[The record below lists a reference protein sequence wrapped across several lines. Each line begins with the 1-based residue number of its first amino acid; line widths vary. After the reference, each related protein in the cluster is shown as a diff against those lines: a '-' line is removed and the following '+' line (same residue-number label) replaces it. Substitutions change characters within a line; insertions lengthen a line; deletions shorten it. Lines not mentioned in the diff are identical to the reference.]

1 MSELPYLPIYSG
13 RYYKGSTG
21 IFTLESSDQLFS
33 PFTSLN
39 ITADAKGTLLTGW
52 SAYVSRMPLYDNYFW
67 IMLIDHQLTAEG
79 FNQLQDLGVT
89 NCRMAFV
96 KCGLP
101 FSLYKTGWTSYY
113 DPFLLPSST
122 ATTTGRLLKVSDYS
136 DQSVLTAAEDLAD
149 VLTYEDLIAAIKED
163 ENERG
168 GNEDA

>member
-21 IFTLESSDQLFS
+21 IFTLESSQQLFA
-33 PFTSLN
+33 PFTCLN
-39 ITADAKGTLLTGW
+39 ITADAKGNLLNGW

-67 IMLIDHQLTAEG
+67 IMLIDHPLMADG
-79 FNQLQDLGVT
+79 FNQLEDLGLT
-89 NCRMAFV
+89 SCRMAFV

-101 FSLYKTGWTSYY
+101 FSLYKTVWTSYY
-113 DPFLLPSST
+113 DPFLLPSSQA
-122 ATTTGRLLKVSDYS
+122 ATTGVPLEVSDYS

-149 VLTYEDLIAAIKED
+149 VLTYDDLIAAIRED

-168 GNEDA
+168 GNET